1 MRHLV
6 WLGLVA
12 CAGGDSAN
20 ETGDALSYARDIA
33 PRFDADCIGCHQ
45 PIGDVPPSGGLD
57 LIDPLTALLDVPS
70 SQAIDMDLVLAGD
83 HLYSYLWHK
92 VNGSQSIAGGSGT
105 SMPLGGVWSDD
116 DIALLADWIDQ
127 GAAP

>member
-1 MRHLV
+1 MRHLI
-6 WLGLVA
+6 WFGLAA
-12 CAGGDSAN
+12 CQDGDPAG
-20 ETGDALSYARDIA
+20 ETGAPLSYARDVA
-33 PRFDADCIGCHQ
+33 PRVDADCVGCHQ
-45 PIGDVPPSGGLD
+45 PIGDVPASGGLD
-57 LIDPLTALLDVPS
+57 LTDPLAAVLDVPS
-70 SQAIDMDLVLAGD
+70 SQAIDMQLVVAGD